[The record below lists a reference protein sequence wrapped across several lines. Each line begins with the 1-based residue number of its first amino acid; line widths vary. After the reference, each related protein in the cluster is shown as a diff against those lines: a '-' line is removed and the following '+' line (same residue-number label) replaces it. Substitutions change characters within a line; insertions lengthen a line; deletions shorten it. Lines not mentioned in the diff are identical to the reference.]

1 MLRTYGSEDCEG
13 KETTLDVVPVVGE
26 VFRDDV
32 DPGVLSIATHLLV
45 LSQGIRHLLQHK
57 LSEAKAEPQTKK
69 VVETDS
75 KFTST
80 VWKEKGQN
88 KKYFLQNLLLL
99 VCFVQQ
105 EGFEQKKT

>member
-57 LSEAKAEPQTKK
+57 LSGRTPNQKSCRNRLKIYFYCLKRKRTK
-69 VVETDS
+69 
-75 KFTST
+75 
-80 VWKEKGQN
+80 
-88 KKYFLQNLLLL
+88 
-99 VCFVQQ
+99 
-105 EGFEQKKT
+105 